1 MHILRLSEWWR
12 WRRWARSRFKL
23 LIPILTMIKRKMANR
38 RRERK
43 KNAQSQS
50 IHDNNSKYI
59 VFNMSLNANVN
70 TIELSNGYNH
80 TEFTYCRASD
90 IYLFGCCCWFF
101 FILFLSLVETWLI
114 WPQNTCILKL
124 CSIPCHWMTTFFS
137 SNHCPCSSTIEF
149 G

>member
-50 IHDNNSKYI
+50 IHDNNSEYI

-101 FILFLSLVETWLI
+101 FHSFSLFGGDMT
-114 WPQNTCILKL
+114 N
-124 CSIPCHWMTTFFS
+124 MTTKYMHIEIMFDSMPLDDHIFF
-137 SNHCPCSSTIEF
+137 F
-149 G
+149 